1 MKKVLLLVCMAA
13 SLAACASGGAGI
25 NAVPAKLTKAVAA
38 ADKTCQTDADCVA
51 VQKGCCP
58 CAGFEAVNKA
68 AAKALQSR
76 WNKECADGVCTL
88 EMCYVE
94 LNTSC
99 QNGTC
104 VGTLKPM
111 KDYFVR

>member
-13 SLAACASGGAGI
+13 GAAACATGGAGI
-25 NAVPAKLTKAVAA
+25 NAVPAKLTKAVSV

-68 AAKALQSR
+68 AAARIQPVFEKACE
-76 WNKECADGVCTL
+76 NGGCTR
-88 EMCYVE
+88 EMCY
-94 LNTSC
+94 TRI
-99 QNGTC
+99 TTAC
-104 VGTLKPM
+104 VNRVCTGTLIAPKAVV
-111 KDYFVR
+111 K